1 MLWLLLAVGGA
12 CGAMARY
19 GIIQFLTRK
28 QAPFY
33 RATFIVNVVGSFLIG
48 LAAHLA
54 TDHLFT
60 LMFTVGF
67 LGALTTFSTFA
78 FDAVRLIRAGQTGRA
93 LGYIVAT
100 LLVSFVCIAVGYQII

>member
-1 MLWLLLAVGGA
+1 MIWLLLAIGGA

-19 GIIQFLTRK
+19 AIIQWFEKRH
-28 QAPFY
+28 APFY
-33 RATFIVNVVGSFLIG
+33 RATFIVNVIGSFLIG

-54 TDHLFT
+54 ENHLLT
-60 LMFTVGF
+60 LMLTVGF

-78 FDAVRLIRAGQTGRA
+78 FDAVRLIKAGQTMRA
-93 LGYIVAT
+93 MGYLVMT

>member
-1 MLWLLLAVGGA
+1 MIWLLLAIGGA

-19 GIIQFLTRK
+19 GIIQLLARRK
-28 QAPFY
+28 APFY
-33 RATFIVNVVGSFLIG
+33 YATFIVNAVGSLLIG
-48 LAAHLA
+48 IAAHLA
-54 TDHLFT
+54 ATHLIT

-78 FDAVRLIRAGQTGRA
+78 FDAVKLIRAGQTVRA
-93 LGYIVAT
+93 LGYMLAT